1 MKLSRYNFGQS
12 ISILTIFSSK
22 FLIKF
27 QTFQSSLG
35 EKLTNEE
42 VDILL
47 QGQEDANGNV
57 NYDKFIKT
65 LMSDKEGVAE

>member
-1 MKLSRYNFGQS
+1 MWNF
-12 ISILTIFSSK
+12 LNFA
-22 FLIKF
+22 
-27 QTFQSSLG
+27 SSLG

-42 VDILL
+42 VDVLL